1 MSIGNV
7 TAVNGTTQAA
17 PVSQGSPYKKI
28 RQDFDAVGQALS
40 GGDLGAAQQAF
51 ATFQQDLQSVAAAKA
66 PGQSGDTA
74 NGNVASPADALSAL
88 GQALNAGDLGAAQK
102 AYAALQQNVQGA
114 GGGHRHHHHHH
125 QAAASTPAGTSGT
138 AGTASQSPTGAGSID
153 VKA

>member
-17 PVSQGSPYKKI
+17 PVSQGGPFKKI

-51 ATFQQDLQSVAAAKA
+51 ATFQQDLQSLAAAKA
-66 PGQSGDTA
+66 PGDAAKT
-74 NGNVASPADALSAL
+74 NTASPADALSAL

-125 QAAASTPAGTSGT
+125 QAVAGTS
-138 AGTASQSPTGAGSID
+138 AGTSTTAAAAPQSPAGAGGID